1 MPSILVEGQEAQ
13 RAGQWQEAHQRLST
27 FLKDHQDGS
36 FTEGASFLLASL
48 PDSND
53 EPGKEF
59 LKQIERLQQR
69 HRELPNSPYAP
80 WALCMV
86 GELYW
91 KVGWYS
97 EANGV
102 FEEFLKTYPKHP
114 LAGGVMIEAGRGYL
128 ENREYLEAALIFRRV
143 IEEPKWEAHRMD
155 GALGLANA
163 TALSKA
169 WKQAS
174 YWYQV
179 VDAERP
185 QLLRQSPQALLNYG
199 DTQRASGQ
207 SLQARQQY
215 LTTINLHPHAPES
228 GKALIRLAEDLFQ
241 SGQAYMGLWFADQAS
256 QHFQGQETG
265 RRAKAALIRWV
276 VSFLQQAH
284 TKDEWVHA
292 YQRLDALEVYVSVS
306 WDHVLET
313 ARELSRAPEPDLS
326 EESVLWMGLAYEQL
340 DDQPEAI
347 KVFTYLAVHGTT
359 PAIRHTGEAH
369 LQPLLDIPMQAY
381 SRRGDWVGLLKFY
394 KENQQAFH
402 VLSADRE
409 RDLLIAQAYQAVS
422 LPEQALEWYDQLLV
436 EHPHVSFREEIIFR
450 KVGLADALQNSE
462 QVQKF
467 GSDYLHEFPQG
478 KWRGTVLTLMG
489 MDDARNKRFQEAV
502 GHFSAALGQLEDPE
516 GKRFVLRNR
525 SRAYQAM
532 DLREEAQQDM
542 YALVVG
548 ETPDP
553 NDVVQLGDVLFDQ
566 GTYAKAA
573 PLYRQVTDRDEFPML
588 KTWAT
593 YRLGLTLDRMGQTAE
608 GQTLLSSVRELEVK
622 APDVEH
628 SIQLAAGAVLEEFS
642 LQPRTSGGK

>member
-1 MPSILVEGQEAQ
+1 MRVLVGTVICCVVFPVVASGEVCGEFPWQYPKDMVMPSILVEGQEAQ

-199 DTQRASGQ
+199 DT
-207 SLQARQQY
+207 
-215 LTTINLHPHAPES
+215 
-228 GKALIRLAEDLFQ
+228 
-241 SGQAYMGLWFADQAS
+241 
-256 QHFQGQETG
+256 
-265 RRAKAALIRWV
+265 
-276 VSFLQQAH
+276 
-284 TKDEWVHA
+284 
-292 YQRLDALEVYVSVS
+292 
-306 WDHVLET
+306 
-313 ARELSRAPEPDLS
+313 
-326 EESVLWMGLAYEQL
+326 
-340 DDQPEAI
+340 
-347 KVFTYLAVHGTT
+347 
-359 PAIRHTGEAH
+359 
-369 LQPLLDIPMQAY
+369 
-381 SRRGDWVGLLKFY
+381 
-394 KENQQAFH
+394 
-402 VLSADRE
+402 
-409 RDLLIAQAYQAVS
+409 
-422 LPEQALEWYDQLLV
+422 
-436 EHPHVSFREEIIFR
+436 
-450 KVGLADALQNSE
+450 
-462 QVQKF
+462 
-467 GSDYLHEFPQG
+467 
-478 KWRGTVLTLMG
+478 
-489 MDDARNKRFQEAV
+489 
-502 GHFSAALGQLEDPE
+502 
-516 GKRFVLRNR
+516 
-525 SRAYQAM
+525 
-532 DLREEAQQDM
+532 
-542 YALVVG
+542 
-548 ETPDP
+548 
-553 NDVVQLGDVLFDQ
+553 
-566 GTYAKAA
+566 
-573 PLYRQVTDRDEFPML
+573 
-588 KTWAT
+588 
-593 YRLGLTLDRMGQTAE
+593 
-608 GQTLLSSVRELEVK
+608 
-622 APDVEH
+622 
-628 SIQLAAGAVLEEFS
+628 
-642 LQPRTSGGK
+642 